1 MHRDVSNA
9 LTSCE
14 DNCELPL
21 LAHSGHASLAAD
33 CFVPA
38 AEVSYRVRRLNIRF
52 YGYAIQEQIYQMTN
66 TGL

>member
-1 MHRDVSNA
+1 MQ
-9 LTSCE
+9 C
-14 DNCELPL
+14 PL
-21 LAHSGHASLAAD
+21 IAHSGHASLAAN